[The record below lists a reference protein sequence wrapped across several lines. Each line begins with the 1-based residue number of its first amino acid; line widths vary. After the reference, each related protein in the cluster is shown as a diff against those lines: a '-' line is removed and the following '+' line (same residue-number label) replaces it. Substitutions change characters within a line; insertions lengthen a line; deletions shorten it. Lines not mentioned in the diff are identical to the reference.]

1 MAILPSGVILGRLTS
16 LCQEGPLFSS
26 SLVHSPFRTS
36 FPFPTAR
43 SLSLLQPQD
52 AIARL
57 AVVAARTLAVPA
69 LTQLW
74 ICRVGIWQYKM
85 SLPLLRLATL
95 SATTSSDTRPDRRP
109 AFTLKPIPVFCG
121 RKEAAITLRG
131 FLEQSWLFRPGQ
143 LLFHIY
149 IIFHIISP
157 SCFLWR
163 RIIFK
168 FLRYRSGKMNP
179 DFTFFDLIR
188 NIASFKIS
196 ISCLQRT
203 GYRPSSIYFTI

>member
-16 LCQEGPLFSS
+16 LCQEGLLFSS
-26 SLVHSPFRTS
+26 SLVHSPFRTP

-95 SATTSSDTRPDRRP
+95 RHDVLRHPARPPPRIY
-109 AFTLKPIPVFCG
+109 TK
-121 RKEAAITLRG
+121 TNSG
-131 FLEQSWLFRPGQ
+131 FLRAERSGDNFARLFRTELIVSTRTAALPY
-143 LLFHIY
+143 IY
-149 IIFHIISP
+149 YIS
-157 SCFLWR
+157 
-163 RIIFK
+163 
-168 FLRYRSGKMNP
+168 YN
-179 DFTFFDLIR
+179 FTFLFPLTK
-188 NIASFKIS
+188 N
-196 ISCLQRT
+196 
-203 GYRPSSIYFTI
+203 YF